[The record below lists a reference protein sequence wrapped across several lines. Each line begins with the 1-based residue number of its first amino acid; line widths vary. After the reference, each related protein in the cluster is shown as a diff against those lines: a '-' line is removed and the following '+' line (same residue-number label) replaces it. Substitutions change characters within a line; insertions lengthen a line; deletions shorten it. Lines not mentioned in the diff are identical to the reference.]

1 MRLLRL
7 WPMALTRF
15 SRAMRGV
22 RMRSALAAV
31 VVVAAALAVSF
42 TLLFVLLQRTLLGS
56 VESSARLRAADVA
69 RQVTTEP
76 IAAVATDL
84 QGAAPRQFVQVI
96 DADGRVVASSRGR
109 SATAVLGD
117 LRPQPGQ
124 TAVRAQTRLPL
135 LDPDERY
142 LVVAE
147 GILVGSQPHVV
158 LVAASV
164 DAQLETIATV
174 VLFLGVGYP
183 LLLIVVGGATFLFVG
198 RSMRPVERIRRRVAG
213 IGASQL
219 TERVPVPDSDDEVA
233 RLATTMNAMLDRLQS
248 AHDSQRRFVADASH
262 ELRSPLAMLR
272 AALDVAVADVG
283 ATSWRDLSGSMDA
296 EAERMS
302 HLVDDLL
309 LLAKAD
315 ESGLRLSVTEVD
327 LDDLITAE
335 VRRLRTGT
343 SLQVEAHVVP
353 VRVVGD
359 PARLAQA
366 IRNLTDNA
374 ARFAHVRVQLHLRSD
389 GGAACVMVDDDGPG
403 IPGGERERVF
413 DRFVRLDASR
423 DRSSGGSGLGL
434 AIVKTIVSG
443 HAGTVSAAD
452 SPLGGARLTLTLPLE
467 PPVGS
472 AAAD

>member
-1 MRLLRL
+1 MRR
-7 WPMALTRF
+7 P
-15 SRAMRGV
+15 SGCPI
-22 RMRSALAAV
+22 
-31 VVVAAALAVSF
+31 
-42 TLLFVLLQRTLLGS
+42 
-56 VESSARLRAADVA
+56 SS
-69 RQVTTEP
+69 TTCCCC
-76 IAAVATDL
+76 
-84 QGAAPRQFVQVI
+84 
-96 DADGRVVASSRGR
+96 
-109 SATAVLGD
+109 
-117 LRPQPGQ
+117 
-124 TAVRAQTRLPL
+124 
-135 LDPDERY
+135 
-142 LVVAE
+142 
-147 GILVGSQPHVV
+147 
-158 LVAASV
+158 
-164 DAQLETIATV
+164 
-174 VLFLGVGYP
+174 
-183 LLLIVVGGATFLFVG
+183 
-198 RSMRPVERIRRRVAG
+198 
-213 IGASQL
+213 
-219 TERVPVPDSDDEVA
+219 
-233 RLATTMNAMLDRLQS
+233 
-248 AHDSQRRFVADASH
+248 
-262 ELRSPLAMLR
+262 
-272 AALDVAVADVG
+272 
-283 ATSWRDLSGSMDA
+283 
-296 EAERMS
+296 
-302 HLVDDLL
+302 
-309 LLAKAD
+309 AKAD